1 MGEVPEDLV
10 VLQRFILKGLIFGLV
25 SNYLS
30 ENINFDENIINFLAV
45 KSNTFL
51 IYEL

>member
-25 SNYLS
+25 SNY
-30 ENINFDENIINFLAV
+30 FF
-45 KSNTFL
+45 
-51 IYEL
+51 